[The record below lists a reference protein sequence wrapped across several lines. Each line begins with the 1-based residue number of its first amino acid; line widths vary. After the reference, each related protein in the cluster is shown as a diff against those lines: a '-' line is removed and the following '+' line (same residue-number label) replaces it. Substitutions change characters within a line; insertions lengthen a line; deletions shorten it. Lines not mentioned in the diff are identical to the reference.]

1 MRSLLLAP
9 VLLTLAAAPQ
19 DKPTSLGATNYRI
32 DEALARPADARL
44 VWSDEFT
51 RIDPRKWRF
60 DTERNKQGWAN
71 NEKQYYIA
79 GRPGNARIENGRL
92 VIEARAEALRDAADW
107 GGQGYS
113 SAKLTTEGHAG
124 WTYGFFEIRAK
135 IPCGRGTWPAIW
147 MMPDEKARWPEAG
160 EIDIMEHVG
169 FDPHQVHAT
178 LHSALYVHT
187 KGTQRGS
194 QITVPSACDA
204 FHRYQMDWRPGSITI
219 GVDDRAYMR
228 VRDDQPGGRGAWPF
242 DRRFHLIMNV
252 AMGGDWGGQ
261 KGIDDAALP
270 QRMEVDYVR
279 VWQRPR

>member
-32 DEALARPADARL
+32 DEAFTRPADARL

-71 NEKQYYIA
+71 NEKQYYSG
-79 GRPGNARIENGRL
+79 GRRENARIENGRL
-92 VIEARAEALRDAADW
+92 VIEARREELRRAPDW
-107 GGQGYS
+107 GGQGYT
-113 SAKLTTEGHAG
+113 SAKLTTEGRAG

-147 MMPDEKARWPEAG
+147 MMPDEKAPWPEAG

-194 QITVPSACDA
+194 QITVPSARRA
-204 FHRYQMDWRPGSITI
+204 SIRPSRPG
-219 GVDDRAYMR
+219 
-228 VRDDQPGGRGAWPF
+228 
-242 DRRFHLIMNV
+242 
-252 AMGGDWGGQ
+252 
-261 KGIDDAALP
+261 
-270 QRMEVDYVR
+270 
-279 VWQRPR
+279 RPTER

>member
-1 MRSLLLAP
+1 
-9 VLLTLAAAPQ
+9 
-19 DKPTSLGATNYRI
+19 
-32 DEALARPADARL
+32 
-44 VWSDEFT
+44 
-51 RIDPRKWRF
+51 
-60 DTERNKQGWAN
+60 
-71 NEKQYYIA
+71 
-79 GRPGNARIENGRL
+79 
-92 VIEARAEALRDAADW
+92 
-107 GGQGYS
+107 
-113 SAKLTTEGHAG
+113 
-124 WTYGFFEIRAK
+124 
-135 IPCGRGTWPAIW
+135 
-147 MMPDEKARWPEAG
+147 MMPDEKAPWPEAG

-194 QITVPSACDA
+194 RITVPSACDA

-228 VRDDQPGGRGAWPF
+228 VRDDQPGGKAAWPF